1 MAIDSVQ
8 GGVQTTEQ
16 VLFFTLVQVA
26 IIIIAA
32 RVAGYLARRVGQP
45 RAVGEIVAGL
55 LLGPSLFGVLAPETF
70 QLIFRTADTTPI
82 SIMSQIGL
90 IMLMFQV
97 GLEFDFSQLKSRQ
110 NQRAVGL
117 ISVMGIAAPFT
128 LGLVFGY
135 GSAPHLASGISA
147 SAYALF
153 MATAFS
159 ITAVPILGRIMME
172 FDLTRTRIGVITISS
187 AAVND
192 AVGWTL
198 LAFISATVT
207 AHFSII
213 GMLAQVGSLLLY
225 VIVCWSVVR
234 QALRFI
240 VRRFE
245 FNHQAL
251 PQDLMAILLVIV
263 FTSAMLTSKLGIF
276 AIFGGFMMG
285 VLLHDQHEL
294 VEAWKHKVADLV
306 TVFFLPIFFT
316 YTGLRTDVGGLETA
330 ELWFWCAALVFLA
343 VLGKFGGCYVA
354 ARISGLKR
362 PEARNI
368 AIMMN
373 TRALMELV
381 VINLGFELGV
391 IPPQVFTML
400 VLMAIAST
408 IMTAP
413 GLRAWLPSIGHAI
426 PAGRDA

>member
-1 MAIDSVQ
+1 MTVNVAQ
-8 GGVQTTEQ
+8 GSVQTTEQ
-16 VLFFTLVQVA
+16 TLFFTLVQLV
-26 IIIIAA
+26 IIIVAA

-55 LLGPSLFGVLAPETF
+55 LLGPSLFGMLAPETF
-70 QLIFRTADTTPI
+70 RLIFRTTDATPI

-97 GLEFDFSQLKSRQ
+97 GLEFDFSQLKSRE
-110 NQRAVGL
+110 NKRAVAL
-117 ISVMGIAAPFT
+117 ISAMGIAAPFL
-128 LGLVFGY
+128 LGLAFGY
-135 GSAPHLASGISA
+135 GSAPHLASGIPVA
-147 SAYALF
+147 GYALF

-198 LAFISATVT
+198 LAFISAAVT
-207 AHFSII
+207 ARFSLT
-213 GMLAQVGSLLLY
+213 GLLTQVASLLLY
-225 VIVCWSVVR
+225 VIVCWYVVR
-234 QALRFI
+234 QVLRFI
-240 VRRFE
+240 VRRFD
-245 FNHQAL
+245 FNHGAL

-330 ELWFWCAALVFLA
+330 ELWFWCGALVVLA
-343 VLGKFGGCYVA
+343 VLGKFGGCYIA
-354 ARISGLKR
+354 ARLAGLRR

-381 VINLGFELGV
+381 VVNLGFELGV
-391 IPPQVFTML
+391 IPSEIFTML

-413 GLRAWLPSIGHAI
+413 GLRAWLPSTGHAI

>member
-1 MAIDSVQ
+1 MAINSAQ
-8 GGVQTTEQ
+8 GGVQTTEHI
-16 VLFFTLVQVA
+16 LFFTLVQLAV
-26 IIIIAA
+26 IIIAA

-55 LLGPSLFGVLAPETF
+55 LLGPSLFGLVAPETF
-70 QLIFRTADTTPI
+70 QLIFRSTDTTPI
-82 SIMSQIGL
+82 SVMSQIGL

-97 GLEFDFSQLKSRQ
+97 GLEFDFSQLKSPE
-110 NQRAVGL
+110 NKRAVGF
-117 ISVMGIAAPFT
+117 ISVLGIALPFV
-128 LGLVFGY
+128 LGMTFGY
-135 GSAPHLASGISA
+135 GSAPHLAVGISVPE
-147 SAYALF
+147 YALF
-153 MATAFS
+153 IATAFS

-192 AVGWTL
+192 AVGWML
-198 LAFISATVT
+198 LAFISAAVT
-207 AHFSII
+207 AHFSVA
-213 GMLAQVGSLLLY
+213 GMLAQLGLLSLY
-225 VIVCWSVVR
+225 VIVCLYAVR
-234 QALRFI
+234 QVLRFI

-285 VLLHDQHEL
+285 VLLHDQREL
-294 VEAWKHKVADLV
+294 VEAWKNKVADLV

-316 YTGLRTDVGGLETA
+316 YTGLRTDIGGLETA
-330 ELWFWCAALVFLA
+330 ELWLWCAVLVFLA
-343 VLGKFGGCYVA
+343 VLGKFGGCYVG
-354 ARISGLKR
+354 ARLAGLER

-373 TRALMELV
+373 TRALMERV
-381 VINLGFELGV
+381 VVTVGFELGV
-391 IPPQVFTML
+391 IPGQVFTML
-400 VLMAIAST
+400 VLMAIVST

-413 GLRAWLPSIGHAI
+413 GLRAWLPSVGHAI
-426 PAGRDA
+426 PVERDA

>member
-1 MAIDSVQ
+1 MAVNSVQ
-8 GGVQTTEQ
+8 GGVQATEH

-32 RVAGYLARRVGQP
+32 RAAGYLARRVGQP

-70 QLIFRTADTTPI
+70 QVIFRATDTTPI

-97 GLEFDFSQLKSRQ
+97 GLEFDFSQLKSRE
-110 NQRAVGL
+110 NKRAVSL
-117 ISVMGIAAPFT
+117 ISVMGIAVPFV
-128 LGLVFGY
+128 LGLAFGY
-135 GSAPHLASGISA
+135 GSAPHIASGISV
-147 SAYALF
+147 SGYALF

-198 LAFISATVT
+198 LAFISAAVT
-207 AHFSII
+207 ARFSIT
-213 GMLAQVGSLLLY
+213 GMLVQVASLLLY
-225 VIVCWSVVR
+225 VIVCWYVVR

-240 VRRFE
+240 VRRFD

-251 PQDLMAILLVIV
+251 PQDLMAILLIIV

-276 AIFGGFMMG
+276 AIFGGFMIG

-306 TVFFLPIFFT
+306 AVFFLPIFFT
-316 YTGLRTDVGGLETA
+316 YTGLRTDIGGLKTA
-330 ELWFWCAALVFLA
+330 ELWFWCAALVCLA
-343 VLGKFGGCYVA
+343 VLGKFGGCYIA
-354 ARISGLKR
+354 ARLSGLKR
-362 PEARNI
+362 LEARNV

-381 VINLGFELGV
+381 VVNLGFELGV
-391 IPPQVFTML
+391 IPSQVFTML
-400 VLMAIAST
+400 VLMAIVST

-426 PAGRDA
+426 PVGRDA